1 MSDLSAGLEA
11 LAGRADIEG
20 KAQRMQQFRAD
31 FKMVW
36 GWYRHAGHLSQ
47 PEYEAEFAEA
57 GQWVKDRIAK
67 PEIGPVMDAYRTRA
81 AQIEADRAR
90 SERIAAEVRA
100 EKAIEK
106 ARGKKHG

>member
-1 MSDLSAGLEA
+1 MSDLAAGLQA
-11 LAGRADIEG
+11 LSGQAGIAERNERL
-20 KAQRMQQFRAD
+20 KQFRAD
-31 FKMVW
+31 FKTVW
-36 GWYRHAGHLSQ
+36 SWYRHAGYLSQ

-67 PEIGPVMDAYRTRA
+67 PEIGPVMEAYRTRA
-81 AQIEADRAR
+81 AQIESDRAR

-106 ARGKKHG
+106 AKGNKHG